1 VAREDLNMFT
11 LARHAKTHL
20 RRHTLSP
27 LKPLHQSFSSPS
39 LPTLI
44 KKLRESTQAPI
55 SECKRALEA
64 SELSLPEA
72 HDWLRTHGSKRVSEK
87 VGKRDTNQGLV
98 GLSITSDGYA
108 MVKIKSETDFASR
121 SEKFTGFVE
130 LVAARASSLETV
142 ESVLEDAEVKER
154 MEEVMLSMRENLA
167 VDSVRVVR
175 SKGESMFV
183 GYVHSKAPGSQLAG
197 GMVSVVELASKG
209 KDEEELNAH
218 GKGLAMHVVAASP
231 KYLDA
236 ASIPEE
242 ILEKER
248 AIFRDQL
255 EGSQKPPDIVKKIL
269 DGKMRKYFESVCFVD
284 QPHMIEEGN
293 PKISKFLKGKGI
305 ELLSFDTLGM

>member
-1 VAREDLNMFT
+1 M
-11 LARHAKTHL
+11 
-20 RRHTLSP
+20 
-27 LKPLHQSFSSPS
+27 
-39 LPTLI
+39 
-44 KKLRESTQAPI
+44 
-55 SECKRALEA
+55 
-64 SELSLPEA
+64 
-72 HDWLRTHGSKRVSEK
+72 SEK

-248 AIFRDQL
+248 AIFRDQVSFWSLDGMARNLSFLTPRSRRSSRQL
-255 EGSQKPPDIVKKIL
+255 EGSQKPPDMVKKIL

-305 ELLSFDTLGM
+305 ELLSFDALGM